1 MSYDMFQIN
10 TDLEFGYIDI
20 DQIQFAEGDDGLG
33 INADSIPLL
42 SQDVEALG
50 FDVARFSVDPD
61 VLRLDMS
68 DCPIDAMKAADSYFA
83 GNSPQPANL
92 QPANPQPA
100 NLQPANPQMA
110 NPQMPNPQP
119 ANPPMPNPQPANPQP
134 DPSKKEHFS
143 VYMGPPEWKRD
154 IIMQNI
160 ARVEQDIVIL
170 THELEN
176 AIKDYDLAQKLFVK
190 FGNNCEFLYTKL
202 LQKQFKLDT
211 IRYKLN
217 NTFGIHNYMVMDL
230 NQADG
235 LHYLHKE
242 GSL

>member
-83 GNSPQPANL
+83 GNSPQMPNL
-92 QPANPQPA
+92 QP
-100 NLQPANPQMA
+100 A

-119 ANPPMPNPQPANPQP
+119 ANPQMPNSQP

-160 ARVEQDIVIL
+160 ARVEQDIVNL